1 MDIPW
6 TSTDTDASPA
16 YKPSVGEVYL
26 SCNENVL
33 RDYPRHAL
41 ATYYFLKA
49 RFPNG
54 RIYAGFRAE
63 VARRTGWKARS
74 FFGKASRLCK
84 LGLARREGDALVLLP
99 FRDLLAASNEGGRVG
114 HKCSLRCSGSEADIR
129 HAMLLK
135 LFEEKHRQVRHASGK
150 VRAATGI
157 KGHAD
162 ERAAAR
168 GSVSRYRERSD
179 RHMVK
184 AAESG
189 FEAISVPA
197 MARHMGVSPSTA
209 KRWKRRAVD
218 AGDVHVRRR
227 LSVLPRNIATYGGL
241 KNADLLGRAL
251 GGAVFRTTAGWAVRR
266 TTMYKLTATY

>member
-1 MDIPW
+1 M
-6 TSTDTDASPA
+6 
-16 YKPSVGEVYL
+16 GEVYL

-41 ATYYFLKA
+41 ASYYFLKA

-54 RIYAGFRAE
+54 RIYAGFRPE

-74 FFGKASRLCK
+74 FFGKTARLCK
-84 LGLARREGDALVLLP
+84 LGLAKRDGDALVLLP
-99 FRDLLAASNEGGRVG
+99 FRELVAASNGQKRVG
-114 HKCSLRCSGSEADIR
+114 HKCTLRCSGTEADIR
-129 HAMLLK
+129 HAILLK

-162 ERAAAR
+162 ERAASR
-168 GSVSRYRERSD
+168 GSVPRYRERSD

-197 MARHMGVSPSTA
+197 AARHMGVSPSTV

-218 AGDVHVRRR
+218 GGELAVRRR
-227 LSVLPRNIATYGGL
+227 TSLLPGNIATYGAV
-241 KNADLLGRAL
+241 KNADLVGPAL
-251 GGAVFRTTAGWAVRR
+251 GGTLFRSSNGWMLRR
-266 TTMYKLTATY
+266 TTMYRLLAAY